1 MLQVV
6 IVTVS
11 TAVDQPSAQL
21 HQPEMTEPR
30 VERLCRLPLI
40 GMATSLAYHVL
51 LVLVCTLLAFKTRR
65 LPDNYSESRYI
76 AFCVDTTLLVWLI
89 FVPAYF
95 TATVGSHKVRVAR
108 LRHHLILQIIT

>member
-21 HQPEMTEPR
+21 HQPVMTEPR